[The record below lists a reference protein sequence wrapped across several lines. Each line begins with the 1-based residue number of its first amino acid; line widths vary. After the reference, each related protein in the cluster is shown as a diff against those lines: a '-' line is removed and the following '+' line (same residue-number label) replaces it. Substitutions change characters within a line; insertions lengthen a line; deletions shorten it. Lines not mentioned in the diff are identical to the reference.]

1 MKPRQI
7 LYIVLAV
14 LIVAFALIAFFFFR
28 NRNQSN
34 APGQAIQTPVASM
47 LITPKPT
54 ATSDPTPTPVPTPT
68 PDPTPI
74 IETSDPMPG
83 DRGMIVACVQERL
96 RALGYYLYQPTS
108 YYMGVTQQSVK
119 AFQNAHNLDADGVL
133 GQSTLAM
140 LFSASAK
147 PASVAAPTPAGSPP
161 PTVRPRE
168 YGTPIR
174 WEQANAQ
181 APVNSQFLVV
191 DLTSQLYFTAVRT
204 GGTTHME
211 IEPVNAEETAR
222 YLAIFSGAVSYEK
235 RPCLIEY
242 NGQIWAASL
251 CGMPHGTATVAANNC
266 SGTLCLYFF
275 DSTGHDTVLPD
286 IEHNANLLIASDG
299 KQPQ

>member
-28 NRNQSN
+28 NRNR
-34 APGQAIQTPVASM
+34 QAEPEATQTPVASM
-47 LITPKPT
+47 IITPRPT
-54 ATSDPTPTPVPTPT
+54 STPDPTPTPVPTPT
-68 PDPTPI
+68 PNPTPI

-108 YYMGVTQQSVK
+108 YYMGVTQQAVK
-119 AFQNAHNLDADGVL
+119 TFQQAHNLDADGVL
-133 GQSTLAM
+133 GQSTLSM
-140 LFSASAK
+140 LFSTRAK
-147 PASVAAPTPAGSPP
+147 PASVVTPTPAGSAP

-174 WEQANAQ
+174 WEQANAE
-181 APVNSQFLVV
+181 APINSQFLVV

-211 IEPVNAEETAR
+211 IEPANAEQTAR
-222 YLAIFSGAVSYEK
+222 YLSIFSGAGSYEK

-251 CGMPHGTATVAANNC
+251 CGMPHGTATIPSNNC

-275 DSTGHDTVLPD
+275 DSTGHETSVPD

-299 KQPQ
+299 QQPQQ